1 MINKEKIKT
10 FKDLIVWQE
19 GHKLVLMIYKLTD
32 NFPKKEN
39 YSLIDQMRRST
50 VSITSN
56 IAEGFSRQYNKE
68 GLQFYSIAKGS
79 VTELENQLLIAKDVN
94 YLTDNNRYNE
104 MLEQINI
111 VHRLLNAFI
120 SKTRSFYFPNF
131 KLQTLNSEQ
140 SGATL
145 IELMAAITI
154 FTATLM
160 VVMTVLI
167 AVISS
172 QRRSVNAIN
181 IENASYF
188 VMETISKEIRTGRD
202 FSCNNPSS
210 AGDIDNCNELQFTN
224 YHDDIIGY
232 RLNGNQI
239 EKICVTDNLPY
250 GNCAAGVLTPENLN
264 ASYFKFDLYGIVQ
277 PDNKQPKITIVIKI
291 ETLAS
296 TPEPQ
301 KRDLKLQT
309 TISSRQPDS

>member
-120 SKTRSFYFPNF
+120 SKTRSF
-131 KLQTLNSEQ
+131 
-140 SGATL
+140 
-145 IELMAAITI
+145 
-154 FTATLM
+154 
-160 VVMTVLI
+160 
-167 AVISS
+167 
-172 QRRSVNAIN
+172 
-181 IENASYF
+181 
-188 VMETISKEIRTGRD
+188 
-202 FSCNNPSS
+202 
-210 AGDIDNCNELQFTN
+210 
-224 YHDDIIGY
+224 
-232 RLNGNQI
+232 
-239 EKICVTDNLPY
+239 
-250 GNCAAGVLTPENLN
+250 
-264 ASYFKFDLYGIVQ
+264 
-277 PDNKQPKITIVIKI
+277 
-291 ETLAS
+291 
-296 TPEPQ
+296 
-301 KRDLKLQT
+301 
-309 TISSRQPDS
+309 